1 MAKGDDN
8 RRSKQKS
15 QSATFPP
22 TQIIV
27 LKENNNKNKN

>member
-15 QSATFPP
+15 QSATMQTAFGFNSV
-22 TQIIV
+22 IV
-27 LKENNNKNKN
+27 T